1 MAGILIDAHR
11 DNAAKRRPGEPIHVT
26 VRATKAAGTGTTL
39 RVDIPQHEELGEMT
53 VGDLKG
59 LVAEAMSHAEVEEAE
74 LPLAA
79 WGLQLYGRA
88 LNEAFPLASFH
99 VQDKDTMYLRITPGQ
114 HDAAGVPIN
123 VERRPEAPAL
133 YTAELKADL
142 RAAGAFRPGCTF
154 AQLVEL
160 WRHNEQK
167 KSRPTRLTVA
177 VVAASCHPS
186 LQVRRTLAK
195 VERTGDTKALGC
207 LYADIDHYGDP
218 DTGELDSTG
227 GLLQV
232 QAVKDEVRALRAWRL
247 APPPPRAARPRSVYV
262 CVTELERTY
271 ERAMLAEDA
280 ELRDALLLFD
290 VDRNWLFRPT
300 ECPRA
305 SSATAQAQLPYVRTS
320 ADFRQLVLAKEEDGL
335 VHYFRPHKDWRR
347 VSAWLEGVAD
357 PTSGHKLQPL
367 QMNGAR
373 WLSMAGTNGWQGETR
388 QDGRKS
394 DPDAV
399 PRFTTNVTKVAA
411 ILKSGSFDFAPVME
425 LLYQSNRN
433 LRPKCGFVKP
443 LANTGRT

>member
-1 MAGILIDAHR
+1 
-11 DNAAKRRPGEPIHVT
+11 
-26 VRATKAAGTGTTL
+26 
-39 RVDIPQHEELGEMT
+39 
-53 VGDLKG
+53 
-59 LVAEAMSHAEVEEAE
+59 
-74 LPLAA
+74 
-79 WGLQLYGRA
+79 
-88 LNEAFPLASFH
+88 
-99 VQDKDTMYLRITPGQ
+99 
-114 HDAAGVPIN
+114 VPTH

-133 YTAELKADL
+133 TMAELKADL

-160 WRHNEQK
+160 WRHSEQK
-167 KSRPTRLTVA
+167 TSRAARLTVA
-177 VVAASCHPS
+177 VAAASCHPS

-195 VERTGDTKALGC
+195 VERTGDTKALDC

-218 DTGELDSTG
+218 ETGELDSTG
-227 GLLQV
+227 GLRQV
-232 QAVKDEVRALRAWRL
+232 QAVKDEVHALRAWRL
-247 APPPPRAARPRSVYV
+247 APPPPRAARPRSIYV
-262 CVTELERTY
+262 CATELERTY

-280 ELRDALLLFD
+280 ELRGALLLFD
-290 VDRNWLFRPT
+290 VERAWLFPHDT
-300 ECPRA
+300 ERPRA

-320 ADFRQLVLAKEEDGL
+320 EDFRQLVLAKEEAGL

-367 QMNGAR
+367 QMNAAR

-399 PRFTTNVTKVAA
+399 PRFTTNVTKVAS
-411 ILKSGSFDFAPVME
+411 ILRSGSFDFAPVME

-433 LRPKCGFVKP
+433 LRPKCGFVEP
-443 LANTGRT
+443 LATTGRTQS